1 MLIEPFRA
9 LLDETVIRPVAT
21 LPTCESPAFGEVFE
35 ALSVILEVAHFFAPA
50 SAS

>member
-1 MLIEPFRA
+1 MGTRVTTSEGVAA
-9 LLDETVIRPVAT
+9 LYDSTTGI
-21 LPTCESPAFGEVFE
+21 AFGEVFE